1 MKIFLALTNIPEEIY
16 LENYPFFFSH
26 DQNWCD
32 EYIQNHRVYFESQE
46 RENKE
51 IFEIIHVFDDEK
63 SLEDFLLH
71 QFETVPKYSAILD
84 THGKK
89 LIRNDV
95 AGYRVYLP
103 LIKAKV
109 FLQVMD
115 SVQNIKNP
123 NDREHSRQLIM
134 KVPDYSICELK
145 GSKNPLVLI
154 AISR

>member
-46 RENKE
+46 KENKE

-71 QFETVPKYSAILD
+71 PDYV
-84 THGKK
+84 GKHD
-89 LIRNDV
+89 RWSGN
-95 AGYRVYLP
+95 
-103 LIKAKV
+103 
-109 FLQVMD
+109 D
-115 SVQNIKNP
+115 SVHYNRHKCRIP
-123 NDREHSRQLIM
+123 LLEH
-134 KVPDYSICELK
+134 
-145 GSKNPLVLI
+145 
-154 AISR
+154 ISGFHNNSCNRRILPPQHGNLCNRWFPE

>member
-32 EYIQNHRVYFESQE
+32 EHIQNHRVYFESQE

-51 IFEIIHVFDDEK
+51 IFEIIHVFDNEE

-71 QFETVPKYSAILD
+71 QFKKVPKYSAILD
-84 THGKK
+84 THGNE

-95 AGYRVYLP
+95 AGYRMYLP

-109 FLQVMD
+109 FFQVMD
-115 SVQNIKNP
+115 SVQNIKNS

-134 KVPDYSICELK
+134 KVPDYSICELE

-154 AISR
+154 AIAR

>member
-46 RENKE
+46 KENKE

-95 AGYRVYLP
+95 AGYRV
-103 LIKAKV
+103 

-134 KVPDYSICELK
+134 KVPDYSISELK

-154 AISR
+154 AIAR